1 MGVNRAMTKSQ
12 IHQAYLK
19 LAMANHPDI
28 HGDKKVDTYVQI
40 QEAYDQIKSGKATQT
55 RDAIFLD
62 FYVIWKI

>member
-40 QEAYDQIKSGKATQT
+40 QEAYDQIKSGKTTQI
-55 RDAIFLD
+55 RDAIYLD

>member
-40 QEAYDQIKSGKATQT
+40 QEAYDQIKSGKVTQT
-55 RDAIFLD
+55 RDETYLV
-62 FYVIWKI
+62 FYVWSLK

>member
-40 QEAYDQIKSGKATQT
+40 QEAYDQIKSGKVTQT
-55 RDAIFLD
+55 RGDTYLVFM
-62 FYVIWKI
+62 